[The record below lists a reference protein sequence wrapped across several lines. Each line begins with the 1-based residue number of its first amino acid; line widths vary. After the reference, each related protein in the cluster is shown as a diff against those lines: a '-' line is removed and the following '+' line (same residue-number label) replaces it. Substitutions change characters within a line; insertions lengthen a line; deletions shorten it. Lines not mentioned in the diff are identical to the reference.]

1 MTDAQRGAGGT
12 PGGVGEFVLGV
23 VMAAAGGYLLLNQ
36 VEVTTSF
43 WHFWGGNSFGLAL
56 LPFLVGVGVLFFNGR
71 SVVGWLLA
79 IAGLAIIL
87 AGILMNMDIYFRQTS
102 LFNTLMMLGLL
113 AGGFGL
119 VARSLRGHG
128 GAASGEK
135 VDTRR

>member
-1 MTDAQRGAGGT
+1 MTEQRGPGGT
-12 PGGVGEFVLGV
+12 PGGVGEFLLGV

-56 LPFLVGVGVLFFNGR
+56 LPLLVGIGVLFFNGR
-71 SVVGWLLA
+71 SALGWILS
-79 IAGLAIIL
+79 IAGLAIVL

-102 LFNTLMMLGLL
+102 LFNTLVMLGLL

-119 VARSLRGHG
+119 VARSVRAHPQPP
-128 GAASGEK
+128 
-135 VDTRR
+135 VQPQR